1 MWKRRGDEEKLEDKE
16 AEEELEK
23 CVARWERLCLA
34 EEGKTDR
41 GWLECCECVCVCLDE
56 TAHPLPT
63 SSLA

>member
-23 CVARWERLCLA
+23 CVARWQRLCLA

-41 GWLECCECVCVCLDE
+41 G
-56 TAHPLPT
+56 
-63 SSLA
+63 